1 MKSFIL
7 VAILMSGYVAHSEQ
21 PGPPPPKEPGYCE
34 TYEDD
39 CERDNDEDGRPDN
52 EEDDGRP

>member
-1 MKSFIL
+1 MKSLIL
-7 VAILMSGYVAHSEQ
+7 SVIVLTGLYAHSEQ
-21 PGPPPPKEPGYCE
+21 PDLPEPREPGYCE

-39 CERDNDEDGRPDN
+39 CERDNDEDGQPDN